1 MGGARPAPAS
11 EAVQQDLQ
19 LDGGDRVAHH
29 HGARGRARDQQ
40 PRLLLVRLPQA
51 NMSAMFG
58 DVLDG
63 EDNTDLRFHTL

>member
-19 LDGGDRVAHH
+19 LDGGDSVAHH
-29 HGARGRARDQQ
+29 DGARGRARDQQ
-40 PRLLLVRLPQA
+40 PRLLLVRLSQA

-58 DVLDG
+58 DVRNG
-63 EDNTDLRFHTL
+63 EDNIAFPL

>member
-40 PRLLLVRLPQA
+40 PRLLLVRLSQA

-58 DVLDG
+58 DLRNG
-63 EDNTDLRFHTL
+63 EDNTH